1 MAIKGFERF
10 IIEIILIGKI
20 KSTESHG
27 FACVGSF
34 KHVGCCN
41 SK

>member
-10 IIEIILIGKI
+10 IVEIRLIGNL

-34 KHVGCCN
+34 KHVGYCN